1 MHSPVLKQSYKKNIK
16 KQLTKKRPKL
26 RKGPTILKRLT
37 ESSSSSSSDLN
48 DSWKSYG
55 VISNISDE
63 RDYLLNKSESIDS
76 IHQEIEEQRLYEE
89 QIMLDNDS
97 KKKDLN
103 TSKNNYASVDIKHDE
118 PKINRLHLMTQ
129 EINSEVSD
137 FDKKHSAIIESQS
150 SDYISEGYK
159 SQNND
164 NRDQPDVFEKNLT
177 GGRRRT
183 RRLTDSHL
191 QQYQI
196 PKNDN
201 QERRSS
207 KTSKDDLNMFASKQS
222 ID

>member
-1 MHSPVLKQSYKKNIK
+1 
-16 KQLTKKRPKL
+16 
-26 RKGPTILKRLT
+26 
-37 ESSSSSSSDLN
+37 
-48 DSWKSYG
+48 
-55 VISNISDE
+55 
-63 RDYLLNKSESIDS
+63 
-76 IHQEIEEQRLYEE
+76 
-89 QIMLDNDS
+89 MLDNDS

-137 FDKKHSAIIESQS
+137 FDKKHSGIIESQS

-159 SQNND
+159 SENND
-164 NRDQPDVFEKNLT
+164 NRDQPDVFELNLP

-183 RRLTDSHL
+183 RRLTDSNL

-196 PKNDN
+196 TKNDN
-201 QERRSS
+201 KERRGS